1 MRNNPKWTTQAT
13 RVKRAW
19 RAARKIGPCNKD
31 SNSLAN
37 IWYDA
42 DQSAMEQ
49 IISQAKLQ
57 FSERYKTAYPPKI
70 APADKLLFRCYRE
83 MEERHL
89 TCHNIRKV
97 KNQLN
102 EFADLEEEEVYAT
115 SDRREQRGFGKRKAT
130 EEPMPYSVKEY
141 MAKLYTY
148 LLALA
153 VVGSDKVHGAPPEEA
168 VGSDSTMF
176 VQTPWDTLQSYYFFE
191 FLVQSP
197 RFQRHQG

>member
-1 MRNNPKWTTQAT
+1 MESLADFQYYFTGEREIDVFLVSALGQETAPCATTPSEPTQAT

-31 SNSLAN
+31 SNTLAN

-42 DQSAMEQ
+42 DHSAMEQ
-49 IISQAKLQ
+49 VISQAKWQ

-83 MEERHL
+83 IEERHL

-102 EFADLEEEEVYAT
+102 EFADLEEEEAYAT
-115 SDRREQRGFGKRKAT
+115 SDRRTWKRKT
-130 EEPMPYSVKEY
+130 
-141 MAKLYTY
+141 
-148 LLALA
+148 
-153 VVGSDKVHGAPPEEA
+153 
-168 VGSDSTMF
+168 
-176 VQTPWDTLQSYYFFE
+176 
-191 FLVQSP
+191 
-197 RFQRHQG
+197 